1 MKIISIGREDDC
13 TIILDDSMISRHH
26 AILKIHPT
34 GKMEIVDMGQNGTFV
49 NGVKLTPNIPYPVS
63 RKDVISFAH
72 VRQLDWSRVP
82 DNYKLY
88 RYVGLGVLG
97 IVLALAVIAA
107 ILNLREP
114 EPPYIPENPPVEK
127 VEAGKPKEEGS
138 KDDKEKAET
147 PKTKK
152 RDIPTR
158 FSEEKK
164 KKEKKKEEEK
174 KKPSEPKDADKTNE
188 KDSIVIM
195 L

>member
-26 AILKIHPT
+26 AILKIHAT

-97 IVLALAVIAA
+97 IVLALSVIAA

-114 EPPYIPENPPVEK
+114 EPPYIPENPPIEK
-127 VEAGKPKEEGS
+127 VESGKPKEEGS

-147 PKTKK
+147 PKVKK
-152 RDIPTR
+152 KDIPTS
-158 FSEEKK
+158 FPKK
-164 KKEKKKEEEK
+164 KKKKEEEK
-174 KKPSEPKDADKTNE
+174 KKPSEPKEADKANE
-188 KDSIVIM
+188 NENSVIM